1 MQGTEAGFV
10 ARRRGLCRLC
20 RLGVGLAALLLPGLS
35 HAAPEMTPSA
45 DGAEVLTRGGLA
57 WARCVEG
64 MQWSGR
70 ACTGVPRALNHTEA
84 RNLAASRR
92 QAEGLAWRVPRVQE
106 LQALFNKRSAAATGM
121 DPVLFPGAPAD
132 WHWTS
137 TTTLNTSAVN
147 AYNYGNIRRGVT
159 GANVNQIS
167 YLHGWAVSGENGELS
182 GDFTKKSKLL
192 LRLVRN
198 VAEVVPAK

>member
-1 MQGTEAGFV
+1 M
-10 ARRRGLCRLC
+10 
-20 RLGVGLAALLLPGLS
+20 AALLLPGLG
-35 HAAPEMTPSA
+35 HAEPEMAPSA
-45 DGAEVLTRGGLA
+45 DGSEVLTRGGLA

-70 ACTGVPRALNHTEA
+70 SCTGVPRALSHAEA

-92 QAEGLAWRVPRVQE
+92 QADGLAWRVPRVQE
-106 LQALFNKRSAAATGM
+106 LQALFNKRHAAGPRM
-121 DPVLFPGAPAD
+121 DEALFPGTPVD

-147 AYNYGNIRRGVT
+147 PYNYGNIRRGVT

-167 YLHGWAVSGENGELS
+167 YLHGWAVSGENGQVS

-198 VAEVVPAK
+198 VDEVVPAK